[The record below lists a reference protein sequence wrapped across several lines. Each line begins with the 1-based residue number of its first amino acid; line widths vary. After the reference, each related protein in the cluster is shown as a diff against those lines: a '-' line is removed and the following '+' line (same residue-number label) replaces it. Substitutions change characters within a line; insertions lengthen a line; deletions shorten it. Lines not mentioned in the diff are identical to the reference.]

1 MKEVYIRRDELNEW
15 IAKHFTKDLL
25 SIEDLIGC
33 IEELDYRIDD
43 LKEKLDGYENPE
55 EEWRGREYG
64 EQI

>member
-43 LKEKLDGYENPE
+43 LKEKLDRYENPE
-55 EEWRGREYG
+55 EEWNGREYG
-64 EQI
+64 E